1 MSTIKT
7 NCYLTEDIEIFQK
20 HLVHLN
26 DNNKVFQETG
36 TPLDNVDNIDERIEL
51 VKTYIDKLQQLNKN
65 GFIIEREPLEVK
77 IKDVHDQIGKLH
89 NKIRQG
95 ENVILFNPSINMTD
109 EKDLN
114 ALEKLKLYNE
124 KLTNRFYDLQV
135 LQRSLYKE
143 LNLKKLH
150 NFNYDL

>member
-124 KLTNRFYDLQV
+124 KLTNRFCDLQV